1 MTDYKPNPGER
12 AVFYGSA
19 VNSIKVLV
27 ANYRCRFAPVG
38 RFNTR
43 MLGLGWNPVQA
54 HGQGD
59 VRPLDAE
66 TREWSWDTL
75 MEAKRRHEAGEP
87 LAPLATHRLV
97 KNTGNSGMH
106 LEPIE
111 EASCSPLF

>member
-1 MTDYKPNPGER
+1 MTDYQPRPGER
-12 AVFYGSA
+12 AVLYGSA
-19 VNSIKVLV
+19 VGSIEVFV
-27 ANYRCRFAPVG
+27 ADYRCKFAPVG
-38 RFNTR
+38 RFNTK

-106 LEPIE
+106 LAPIATE
-111 EASCSPLF
+111 EDR